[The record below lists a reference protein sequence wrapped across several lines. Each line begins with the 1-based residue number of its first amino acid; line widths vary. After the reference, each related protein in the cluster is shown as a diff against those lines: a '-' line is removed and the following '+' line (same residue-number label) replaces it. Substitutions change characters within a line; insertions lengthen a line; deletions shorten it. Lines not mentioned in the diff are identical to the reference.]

1 MDILKKV
8 KIRLGLPSIESD
20 RDDLLLIQIEDAET
34 FFKEVYCKRNDIPV
48 SAQGIIEQLVVELNN
63 SHGGVQSE
71 KVGDTSTTY
80 FESIISA
87 ELKQQLNRYRRIL
100 TY

>member
-8 KIRLGLPSIESD
+8 KIRLGLPTIESD
-20 RDDLLLIQIEDAET
+20 GDDRLLIQIEDAET
-34 FFKEVYCKRNDIPV
+34 FFKVYCKRNDIPV
-48 SAQGIIEQLVVELNN
+48 FAQGIIEQLVVELND

-87 ELKQQLNRYRRIL
+87 ELKQQMNRYRRIL